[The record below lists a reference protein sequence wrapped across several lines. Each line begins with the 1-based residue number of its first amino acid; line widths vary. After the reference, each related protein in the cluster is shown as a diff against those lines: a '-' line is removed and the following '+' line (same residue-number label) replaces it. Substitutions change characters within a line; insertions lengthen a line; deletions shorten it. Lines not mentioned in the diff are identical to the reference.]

1 MGKKINIAIYLVL
14 LNLFV
19 CGIKYGESGIPVKK
33 SVNLRNSYENKKN
46 SQTDV
51 NTANNTN
58 IQDDQKKLVIE
69 GNDEDQ
75 PTKKENVNGEDKEKQ
90 SLGSNDATPPSDP
103 AKVPD
108 QEGSNSDTLKKT
120 DGTLDKGDTVD
131 PKEEKPDASSGKK
144 EETIPKVDDKN
155 TSEQGVQ
162 ETPSSPDSQTQTQTV
177 SNPGSESP
185 TATKKPG
192 EEAKSTESIDNNG
205 GTVEGGAIQKTVQES
220 ADSSLGDIK
229 SKTDDA
235 NHVVQSLDKQG
246 EQSLSPPST
255 EGPGVTPPGN
265 TNGKSDNVPSGL
277 NDKAVDGKQSNKE
290 GSAIDEDKEPTV
302 PKKDEGTSAKENPD
316 SISKEKAKPEEGVTG
331 KNSDKGSAS
340 DASPENA
347 VDNTED
353 KTKKVQGGTGEDIN
367 NLAGNTKTEEPSEG
381 DKKKEES
388 NSIIE
393 VPPVSPSNV
402 PEKKQTGPDTLDLP
416 PAKPNNVD
424 NNHLNGTESNDKTSS
439 DAAPKGDGNNDT
451 KNNQTIL
458 EEAGNDSKSETDP
471 KSETGPKD
479 NAVNK
484 NVELRYDN
492 EDEEDDDDENVV
504 DESVNAIESD
514 TENQDDKKEEIESE
528 EDDENDDVEDATQNA
543 EAEETLNETNETN
556 KNEKET
562 PKKEENIEEPTT
574 IDSKAKQIISEY
586 YTSMKNIK
594 NKIKDYVNS
603 AMDLIDSNN
612 GISKTFSNLSEDIS
626 NFILKL

>member
-58 IQDDQKKLVIE
+58 IQDDQAKLVIK
-69 GNDEDQ
+69 GNDED
-75 PTKKENVNGEDKEKQ
+75 PSSKDKNVNGEDKEKQ
-90 SLGSNDATPPSDP
+90 SLGSNDVTPPSDP
-103 AKVPD
+103 AKVPG
-108 QEGSNSDTLKKT
+108 QEGSNSDTLKKS
-120 DGTLDKGDTVD
+120 DGTSDKGNTVD
-131 PKEEKPDASSGKK
+131 QKEEKPDASSGKG
-144 EETIPKVDDKN
+144 EETLPKGDDKS

-162 ETPSSPDSQTQTQTV
+162 GTPSKPDSQTQTQIV
-177 SNPGSESP
+177 SNPGGESP
-185 TATKKPG
+185 TVTNKPG
-192 EEAKSTESIDNNG
+192 EEAKGTESISNIG
-205 GTVEGGAIQKTVQES
+205 GTVEGGAIQKPVQENS
-220 ADSSLGDIK
+220 GNSLGD
-229 SKTDDA
+229 SQPQTDDA
-235 NHVVQSLDKQG
+235 NHVIQSLGKQG
-246 EQSLSPPST
+246 EQDLSPPST
-255 EGPGVTPPGN
+255 GDQGVTPPGN
-265 TNGKSDNVPSGL
+265 IDGKSGDVPSGL
-277 NDKAVDGKQSNKE
+277 SDKAVDGKKSNKE
-290 GSAIDEDKEPTV
+290 GSAISEGKESTD

-316 SISKEKAKPEEGVTG
+316 SISKEKAKPEEGATG

-340 DASPENA
+340 DVSPENA
-347 VDNTED
+347 VDIAEG
-353 KTKKVQGGTGEDIN
+353 KTKEVQGGTGEDSN
-367 NLAGNTKTEEPSEG
+367 NLAGNTKTEEPSKG

-388 NSIIE
+388 NSIVD
-393 VPPVSPSNV
+393 VPPGAPSNV
-402 PEKKQTGPDTLDLP
+402 PEKKQTGPDALDLP

-424 NNHLNGTESNDKTSS
+424 NNNLSGTESNDKTSS
-439 DAAPKGDGNNDT
+439 DSAPKGDGNNDA

-458 EEAGNDSKSETDP
+458 EETGNDP
-471 KSETGPKD
+471 KSETDPKD

-492 EDEEDDDDENVV
+492 EDEEEDDDDDENVV

-514 TENQDDKKEEIESE
+514 TGNQDDKKEEIESE
-528 EDDENDDVEDATQNA
+528 EDDENDDVEDATQNG
-543 EAEETLNETNETN
+543 EAEETVNETNETS

-574 IDSKAKQIISEY
+574 IDSKAKKIISEY

-603 AMDLIDSNN
+603 TMELIDSNN
-612 GISKTFSNLSEDIS
+612 GISKAFSNLSEDIS